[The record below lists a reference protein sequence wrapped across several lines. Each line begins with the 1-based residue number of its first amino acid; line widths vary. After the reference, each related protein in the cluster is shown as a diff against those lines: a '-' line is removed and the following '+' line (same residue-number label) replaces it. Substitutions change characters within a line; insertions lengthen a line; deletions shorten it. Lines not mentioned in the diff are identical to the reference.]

1 MHATGFFFYYF
12 SLIPYTSVHMEKYQ
26 LNQSIQLA
34 IRSLNLASSSEQH
47 YYLFIFPTTDLHA
60 VFSTTTYYLLLTTY
74 LQPLTCNWKC
84 EKFHYHS
91 PTHSTTYLVGFI
103 FNGFGKMKTKVNF
116 SVIFFYYTKIKK
128 KLARE
133 IIIIIKLN

>member
-1 MHATGFFFYYF
+1 MQLVFILYFYYF

-47 YYLFIFPTTDLHA
+47 YTLFYYILFIYLYFVCIFPTTGCFA
-60 VFSTTTYYLLLTTY
+60 VFSSTYIA
-74 LQPLTCNWKC
+74 QPLTCNWKMLG
-84 EKFHYHS
+84 KISLSIQLPQHY
-91 PTHSTTYLVGFI
+91 LLGFT

-116 SVIFFYYTKIKK
+116 NNK

-133 IIIIIKLN
+133 K